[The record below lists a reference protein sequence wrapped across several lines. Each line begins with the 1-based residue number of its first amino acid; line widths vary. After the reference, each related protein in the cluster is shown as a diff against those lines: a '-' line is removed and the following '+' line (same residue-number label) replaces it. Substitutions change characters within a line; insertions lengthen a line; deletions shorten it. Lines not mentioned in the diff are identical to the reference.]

1 MNLSC
6 VCFEYGRCILPTQER
21 DEDYW
26 QFIAEDVRWC
36 VGDLISSA
44 AANEAAARFNLK
56 NRDSFLHI
64 SNTCGTVITTKPVMQ
79 EFEQISDTV
88 VSSRFFGF
96 TRLLHTLAGEICYN
110 PDESRISFKA
120 ARSIESAEQT
130 ASFLTDSAA
139 VNCLVDMICVQAHS
153 ARPCIVSSTGVLQR
167 ILLCC
172 WEKELYLYR
181 VQDET
186 TNMAYILVK
195 EWPPL
200 IRRVLANDSSELGSD
215 DAASLNRLFKNTK
228 GSVCITLNGVFM
240 FRFAWRVSVS
250 CSQKD
255 FTLIKAFTREL
266 VELLRAQC

>member
-6 VCFEYGRCILPTQER
+6 VTFEYGRCILPTQER

-36 VGDLISSA
+36 VGSLISSA
-44 AANEAAARFNLK
+44 TAKAASLRFNRK

-64 SNTCGTVITTKPVMQ
+64 SNTCGTVVTTKPVM
-79 EFEQISDTV
+79 ELFDEVSDTV

-110 PDESRISFKA
+110 AGELRVSFKA
-120 ARSIESAEQT
+120 AKSVESAEKT
-130 ASFLTDSAA
+130 AKMLTGSDS
-139 VNCLVDMICVQAHS
+139 VECYVDMICVQAHS

-167 ILLCC
+167 IFLSC
-172 WEKELYLYR
+172 WKEELYLYR

-195 EWPPL
+195 SWPAL
-200 IRRVLANDSSELGSD
+200 ISRVLMKSSELGPD
-215 DAASLNRLFKNTK
+215 DAASLSRLFENTK

-240 FRFAWRVSVS
+240 FRFAWTLSVR
-250 CSQKD
+250 CSQED
-255 FTLIKAFTREL
+255 FTLIKTFTCEL
-266 VELLRAQC
+266 VKIMRAQC